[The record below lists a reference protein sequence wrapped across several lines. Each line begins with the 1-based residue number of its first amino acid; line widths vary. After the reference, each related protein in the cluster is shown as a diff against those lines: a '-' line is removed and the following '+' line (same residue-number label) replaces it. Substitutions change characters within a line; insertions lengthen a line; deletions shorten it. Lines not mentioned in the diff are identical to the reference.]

1 MSFNKR
7 YFDKEKFFE
16 FAGSYGYEN
25 FNRWIVKP
33 DAHISKDKFSSYFLD
48 LYFQLEE
55 EDRIFLYLSLSNSE
69 EFVIDLIKCIKVCSN
84 EKNSKEHFG
93 SIEKYVNLFFNK
105 WPEHYFTYKNLIN
118 KHKWKKK

>member
-1 MSFNKR
+1 MSFHKR
-7 YFDKEKFFE
+7 YFGKENFFE
-16 FAGSYGYEN
+16 FAESHGYEN

-33 DAHISKDKFSSYFLD
+33 DAYISKDKFSTSFLD

-55 EDRIFLYLSLSNSE
+55 EDKIFLYLSLRNSE

-84 EKNSKEHFG
+84 VKNSKEHVG
-93 SIEKYVNLFFNK
+93 PIEKYVNLFFNK
-105 WPEHYFTYKNLIN
+105 WPEHYSIYKNVIN